1 MVPSARAAPS
11 TAPVWLIWAALLVV
25 YVVWGSTY
33 LAIRVVVDSMPPFL
47 AAGARFLTAGVLLSL
62 LLMARSG
69 PGRMRITRQ
78 EARGAAFVGAA
89 LLLVGNGF
97 VSVGEETV
105 PSGLAALIV
114 GVIPLVVLVLRALAG
129 ERISRAGVG
138 GVVLGFV
145 GLGIL
150 VLPRGIE
157 GTTDPVGMGLLIIAS
172 TSWATGSFFSRRL
185 AMPGDALVSTAYQL
199 LFGGALLLL
208 AGSLLGE
215 LPRAQ
220 AGAFTTGAVVS
231 LVYLVVFG
239 SLLAYTAYT
248 WLLQNAPISK
258 VATYAYVNPV
268 VAVALGVFVLDE
280 RLDVSMLVGAVLV
293 IASVAFIVR
302 TGSTPAVGDAAT
314 GFTRI
319 TVPHSRMDRLRGR
332 IPAPGEERPA
342 G

>member
-1 MVPSARAAPS
+1 MTPSARGDTASAPG
-11 TAPVWLIWAALLVV
+11 WLVWAALLVV

-47 AAGARFLTAGVLLSL
+47 AAGTRFLSAGVLLSL
-62 LLMARSG
+62 LLVARSG
-69 PGRMRITRQ
+69 PRRLRITRE
-78 EARGAAFVGAA
+78 EARGAAFVGGA

-129 ERISRAGVG
+129 ERISRASAA

-145 GLGIL
+145 GLGVL

-157 GTTDPVGMGLLIIAS
+157 GTTDLVGMVLLIVAS

-199 LFGGALLLL
+199 SLGGAMLLS
-208 AGSLLGE
+208 AGLLLGE

-231 LVYLVVFG
+231 LLYLVVFG

-268 VAVALGVFVLDE
+268 VAVALGVVILDE
-280 RLDVSMLVGAVLV
+280 SLDPMMLVGAVLV
-293 IASVAFIVR
+293 VASVAFIVS
-302 TGSTPAVGDAAT
+302 TGSTPAAGDAAVGST
-314 GFTRI
+314 SNM
-319 TVPHSRMDRLRGR
+319 VPRSRMDRLRGR
-332 IPAPGEERPA
+332 IPAPSEERPA